1 MTITDFFKNIG
12 YNITVNDTYQKYIN
26 QWLMWYRGKVKGFH
40 NYSVYNGN
48 TNVKCERLSLQIPK
62 FLCEKMADLIFNEK
76 VTITL
81 DDEQSTETLNNILNR
96 NKFHTLMNRG
106 IEKAFALGTGC
117 LVVDIDNIGIDEN
130 REVSY
135 SNSEVSIN
143 FVSANNIY
151 PLTWNDKGIKELAI
165 VEYEGN
171 ISGEKQC
178 VVKLYMLNEK
188 NNYVIRNYKF
198 KVGNNGNLVFNNEE
212 LYTTEFDTNSNIKWF
227 IPIMPNIVNNIDMLS
242 PYGISIFA
250 NAIDILKGLDT
261 TYDSLINE
269 IKLGRKRIFTTKEV
283 LRFDS
288 ATGKSKLNFDP
299 NDIIFHVLGDGF
311 TDGDSAKNYI
321 QEVNGN
327 LRIDE
332 HVKSLSTNL
341 RLLGLKVGFG
351 GDYLSFDEK
360 VLAPK
365 TATEVVSE
373 KSELFNTVHKHVE
386 LLRDNLT
393 ELVRAI
399 KYIGE
404 ITGRFN
410 LNIDHMKIDFDDSVL
425 QSKTEERTQDRQDL
439 AQDTLSRVDYVMKW
453 RNLDEGK
460 AREKIA
466 EIDGEKPA
474 KESIHFIEGEVN

>member
-1 MTITDFFKNIG
+1 MNITDFFKTIG
-12 YNITVNDTYQKYIN
+12 YNITVNDTYQQYIN
-26 QWLMWYRGKVKGFH
+26 RWLMWYKGKVKGFH
-40 NYSVYNGN
+40 NYSVYNG
-48 TNVKCERLSLQIPK
+48 TKDIKCDRLSLQLPK
-62 FLCEKMADLIFNEK
+62 FLCEKMADLIFNER

-81 DDEQSTETLNNILNR
+81 DDEESTEILNKILMGNR
-96 NKFHTLMNRG
+96 FHTLMNRG

-117 LVVDIDNIGIDEN
+117 LVVDIDNIEID
-130 REVSY
+130 
-135 SNSEVSIN
+135 SNNEIN
-143 FVSANNIY
+143 YGNSAVNISFVPANNLY
-151 PLTWNDKGIKELAI
+151 PLSWNDKGIKELAI
-165 VEYEGN
+165 VEYEGS

-178 VVKLYMLNEK
+178 VVKLYLLNEK
-188 NNYVIRNYKF
+188 NNYVIRSYKF
-198 KVGNNGNLVFNNEE
+198 RLGQHGDLIYNNEE
-212 LYTTEFDTNSNIKWF
+212 LYTTEFDTKSNIKWF

-250 NAIDILKGLDT
+250 NSIDILKGLDT

-283 LRFDS
+283 MRFDS
-288 ATGKSKLNFDP
+288 VTGRSKLNFDP

-311 TDGDSAKNYI
+311 TDGDNAKNYI

-341 RLLGLKVGFG
+341 RMLGLKVGFG

-373 KSELFNTVHKHVE
+373 KSELFNTIHKHTE
-386 LLRDNLT
+386 LLRENLI
-393 ELVRAI
+393 ELVKAI

-404 ITGRFN
+404 LTGRYK
-410 LNIDHMKIDFDDSVL
+410 LNIEHMKIDFDDSVL
-425 QSKTEERTQDRQDL
+425 QSKTEDRAQDREDL

-453 RNLDEGK
+453 RNLDEAK
-460 AREKIA
+460 AKQKIA

-474 KESIHFIEGEVN
+474 KESIHFVEGEVN